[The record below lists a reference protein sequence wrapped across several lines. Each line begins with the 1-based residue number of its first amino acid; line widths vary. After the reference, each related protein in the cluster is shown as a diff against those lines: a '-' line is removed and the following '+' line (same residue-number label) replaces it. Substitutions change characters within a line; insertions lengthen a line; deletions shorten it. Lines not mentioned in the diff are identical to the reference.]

1 MKLIVSVMP
10 RSLEEAQELDATRY
24 EDADIIEWRADF
36 LTKDT
41 ILQVAP
47 AIFEKF
53 AGRELVF
60 TLRTR
65 AEGGEIELSSEEYV
79 QIIKE
84 VTQLYQPDYVDFEY
98 FSYKDV
104 FEEMLDFPNLVL
116 SYHNFQETPENMME
130 ILSELT
136 SLSPKVVKVSVMA
149 HTEQD
154 VLDLMNYTRGFKTL
168 NPEQEYVTISM
179 GKMGKVSRI
188 TSDVTGSSWSFA
200 SLDEASAPG
209 QISLSNMKK
218 IREILESVFKRSV
231 HNIMEQLSH
240 YDVKTDIYLVWVH
253 LFRAAK
259 KEAKVIQLA
268 LDYHLE
274 KIFVQAMQEFLEKYH
289 GKSKGVS
296 SYLHSFWSSAIVSV
310 LLKWIKDGM
319 KVPAEK
325 IADLRLP
332 FFKK

>member
-10 RSLEEAQELDATRY
+10 RSLEEAQALDTTRY
-24 EDADIIEWRADF
+24 LDADIIEWRADY
-36 LTKDT
+36 LPKEA

-65 AEGGEIELSSEEYV
+65 SEGGEIDLSPEEY
-79 QIIKE
+79 IHLIKE
-84 VTQLYQPDYVDFEY
+84 VAQFYQPDYIDFEY
-98 FSYKDV
+98 YSYKDV

-136 SLSPKVVKVSVMA
+136 ILNPKLVKVAVMA

-179 GKMGKVSRI
+179 GKVGKVSRI
-188 TSDVTGSSWSFA
+188 TADVTGSSWSFA
-200 SLDEASAPG
+200 SLDEVSAPG
-209 QISLSNMKK
+209 QISLASMKK
-218 IREILESVFKRSV
+218 IREIL
-231 HNIMEQLSH
+231 
-240 YDVKTDIYLVWVH
+240 D
-253 LFRAAK
+253 
-259 KEAKVIQLA
+259 EA
-268 LDYHLE
+268 
-274 KIFVQAMQEFLEKYH
+274 
-289 GKSKGVS
+289 
-296 SYLHSFWSSAIVSV
+296 
-310 LLKWIKDGM
+310 
-319 KVPAEK
+319 
-325 IADLRLP
+325 
-332 FFKK
+332 

>member
-10 RSLEEAQELDATRY
+10 RSLEEAQALDATRY
-24 EDADIIEWRADF
+24 LDADIIEWRADY
-36 LTKDT
+36 LPKEA

-65 AEGGEIELSSEEYV
+65 SEGGEIDLSPEEY
-79 QIIKE
+79 IHLIKE
-84 VTQLYQPDYVDFEY
+84 VAQFYQPDYIDFEY
-98 FSYKDV
+98 YSYKDV

-136 SLSPKVVKVSVMA
+136 ILNPKLVKVAVMA

-179 GKMGKVSRI
+179 GKVGKISRI
-188 TSDVTGSSWSFA
+188 TADVTGSSWSFA
-200 SLDEASAPG
+200 SLDEVSAPG
-209 QISLSNMKK
+209 QISLASMKK
-218 IREILESVFKRSV
+218 IREIL
-231 HNIMEQLSH
+231 
-240 YDVKTDIYLVWVH
+240 D
-253 LFRAAK
+253 
-259 KEAKVIQLA
+259 EA
-268 LDYHLE
+268 
-274 KIFVQAMQEFLEKYH
+274 
-289 GKSKGVS
+289 
-296 SYLHSFWSSAIVSV
+296 
-310 LLKWIKDGM
+310 
-319 KVPAEK
+319 
-325 IADLRLP
+325 
-332 FFKK
+332 

>member
-10 RSLEEAQELDATRY
+10 RSLEETQALDVSRY
-24 EDADIIEWRADF
+24 QDADIIEWRADF
-36 LTKDT
+36 LTKDA

-65 AEGGEIELSSEEYV
+65 SEGGEIDLSPEEYV
-79 QIIKE
+79 QVIKE

-98 FSYKDV
+98 FSYKEV
-104 FEEMLDFPNLVL
+104 FEEMLNFPNLIL

-136 SLSPKVVKVSVMA
+136 SLNPRVVKVAVMA

-168 NPEQEYVTISM
+168 NPEQEFVTISM
-179 GKMGKVSRI
+179 GKVGKVSRI
-188 TSDVTGSSWSFA
+188 AANITGSAWSFA

-209 QISLSNMKK
+209 QISLANMKK
-218 IREILESVFKRSV
+218 IREIL
-231 HNIMEQLSH
+231 
-240 YDVKTDIYLVWVH
+240 D
-253 LFRAAK
+253 
-259 KEAKVIQLA
+259 EA
-268 LDYHLE
+268 
-274 KIFVQAMQEFLEKYH
+274 
-289 GKSKGVS
+289 
-296 SYLHSFWSSAIVSV
+296 
-310 LLKWIKDGM
+310 
-319 KVPAEK
+319 
-325 IADLRLP
+325 
-332 FFKK
+332 

>member
-10 RSLEEAQELDATRY
+10 RSLEEAQALDATRY
-24 EDADIIEWRADF
+24 LDADIIEWRADY
-36 LTKDT
+36 LPKEA

-65 AEGGEIELSSEEYV
+65 SEGGEIDLSPEEY
-79 QIIKE
+79 IHLIKE
-84 VTQLYQPDYVDFEY
+84 VAQFYQPDYIDFEY
-98 FSYKDV
+98 YSYKDV

-136 SLSPKVVKVSVMA
+136 ILNPKLVKVAVMA

-179 GKMGKVSRI
+179 GKVGKVSRI
-188 TSDVTGSSWSFA
+188 TADVTGSSWSFA
-200 SLDEASAPG
+200 SLDEVSAPG
-209 QISLSNMKK
+209 QISLASMKK
-218 IREILESVFKRSV
+218 NQGDF
-231 HNIMEQLSH
+231 
-240 YDVKTDIYLVWVH
+240 
-253 LFRAAK
+253 
-259 KEAKVIQLA
+259 
-268 LDYHLE
+268 
-274 KIFVQAMQEFLEKYH
+274 
-289 GKSKGVS
+289 G
-296 SYLHSFWSSAIVSV
+296 
-310 LLKWIKDGM
+310 
-319 KVPAEK
+319 
-325 IADLRLP
+325 
-332 FFKK
+332 

>member
-10 RSLEEAQELDATRY
+10 RSLEEAQALDATRY
-24 EDADIIEWRADF
+24 LDVDIIEWRADY
-36 LTKDT
+36 LPKEA

-65 AEGGEIELSSEEYV
+65 SEGGEIDLSPEEY
-79 QIIKE
+79 IHLIKE
-84 VTQLYQPDYVDFEY
+84 VAQFYQPDYIDFEY
-98 FSYKDV
+98 YSYKDV

-136 SLSPKVVKVSVMA
+136 ILNPKLVKVAVMA

-179 GKMGKVSRI
+179 GKVGKVSRI
-188 TSDVTGSSWSFA
+188 TADVTGSSWSFA
-200 SLDEASAPG
+200 SLDEVSAPG
-209 QISLSNMKK
+209 QISLASMKK
-218 IREILESVFKRSV
+218 IREIL
-231 HNIMEQLSH
+231 
-240 YDVKTDIYLVWVH
+240 D
-253 LFRAAK
+253 
-259 KEAKVIQLA
+259 EA
-268 LDYHLE
+268 
-274 KIFVQAMQEFLEKYH
+274 
-289 GKSKGVS
+289 
-296 SYLHSFWSSAIVSV
+296 
-310 LLKWIKDGM
+310 
-319 KVPAEK
+319 
-325 IADLRLP
+325 
-332 FFKK
+332 

>member
-10 RSLEEAQELDATRY
+10 RSLEEAQALGAMRY
-24 EDADIIEWRADF
+24 LDADIIEWRADY
-36 LTKDT
+36 LPKEA

-65 AEGGEIELSSEEYV
+65 SEGGEIDLSPEEY
-79 QIIKE
+79 IHLIKE
-84 VTQLYQPDYVDFEY
+84 VAQFYQPDYIDFEY
-98 FSYKDV
+98 YSYKDV

-136 SLSPKVVKVSVMA
+136 ILNPKLVKVAVMA

-179 GKMGKVSRI
+179 GKVGKVSRI
-188 TSDVTGSSWSFA
+188 TADVTGSSWSFA
-200 SLDEASAPG
+200 SLDEVSAPG
-209 QISLSNMKK
+209 QISLASMKK
-218 IREILESVFKRSV
+218 IREIL
-231 HNIMEQLSH
+231 
-240 YDVKTDIYLVWVH
+240 D
-253 LFRAAK
+253 
-259 KEAKVIQLA
+259 EA
-268 LDYHLE
+268 
-274 KIFVQAMQEFLEKYH
+274 
-289 GKSKGVS
+289 
-296 SYLHSFWSSAIVSV
+296 
-310 LLKWIKDGM
+310 
-319 KVPAEK
+319 
-325 IADLRLP
+325 
-332 FFKK
+332 

>member
-10 RSLEEAQELDATRY
+10 RSIEEAQAIDVLRY
-24 EDADIIEWRADF
+24 QDADIIEWRADF
-36 LTKDT
+36 LPKEA

-65 AEGGEIELSSEEYV
+65 SEGGQIELSSEEYV

-84 VTQLYQPDYVDFEY
+84 VAQLYQPDYIDFEY

-104 FEEMLDFPNLVL
+104 FDQMLDFPNLVL
-116 SYHNFQETPENMME
+116 SYHNFQETPENLME

-136 SLSPKVVKVSVMA
+136 SLNPKVVKIAVIA
-149 HTEQD
+149 NTEQD
-154 VLDLMNYTRGFKTL
+154 VLDLMNFTRGFKTL

-179 GKMGKVSRI
+179 GKVGKVSRI

-209 QISLSNMKK
+209 QISLSSMKK
-218 IREILESVFKRSV
+218 IRE
-231 HNIMEQLSH
+231 
-240 YDVKTDIYLVWVH
+240 
-253 LFRAAK
+253 
-259 KEAKVIQLA
+259 
-268 LDYHLE
+268 
-274 KIFVQAMQEFLEKYH
+274 
-289 GKSKGVS
+289 
-296 SYLHSFWSSAIVSV
+296 
-310 LLKWIKDGM
+310 LLNED
-319 KVPAEK
+319 
-325 IADLRLP
+325 
-332 FFKK
+332 

>member
-1 MKLIVSVMP
+1 MKLVVSVMP
-10 RSLEEAQELDATRY
+10 KSLEEAQGIDAMRY
-24 EDADIIEWRADF
+24 IDADIIEWRADF
-36 LTKDT
+36 LPKEA

-53 AGRELVF
+53 AGRELLF

-65 AEGGEIELSSEEYV
+65 AEGGEIDLDSAKYV
-79 QIIKE
+79 QIIKD
-84 VTQLYQPDYVDFEY
+84 VAQLYQPEYIDFEY
-98 FSYKDV
+98 FSHKDV

-136 SLSPKVVKVSVMA
+136 SLTPKVVKVSVMA

-154 VLDLMNYTRGFKTL
+154 VLDLMNFTRGFKTL

-209 QISLSNMKK
+209 QISLSSMKK
-218 IREILESVFKRSV
+218 IREILNE
-231 HNIMEQLSH
+231 
-240 YDVKTDIYLVWVH
+240 D
-253 LFRAAK
+253 
-259 KEAKVIQLA
+259 
-268 LDYHLE
+268 
-274 KIFVQAMQEFLEKYH
+274 
-289 GKSKGVS
+289 
-296 SYLHSFWSSAIVSV
+296 
-310 LLKWIKDGM
+310 
-319 KVPAEK
+319 
-325 IADLRLP
+325 
-332 FFKK
+332 

>member
-10 RSLEEAQELDATRY
+10 RSLEEAQALDATRY
-24 EDADIIEWRADF
+24 LDADIIEWRADY
-36 LTKDT
+36 LPKEA

-65 AEGGEIELSSEEYV
+65 SEGGEIDLSPEEY
-79 QIIKE
+79 IHLIKE
-84 VTQLYQPDYVDFEY
+84 VAQFYQPDYIDFEY
-98 FSYKDV
+98 YSYKDV

-136 SLSPKVVKVSVMA
+136 ILNPKLVKVAVMD

-179 GKMGKVSRI
+179 GKVGKVSRI
-188 TSDVTGSSWSFA
+188 TADVTGSSWSFA
-200 SLDEASAPG
+200 SLDEVSAPG
-209 QISLSNMKK
+209 QISLASMKK
-218 IREILESVFKRSV
+218 IREIL
-231 HNIMEQLSH
+231 
-240 YDVKTDIYLVWVH
+240 D
-253 LFRAAK
+253 
-259 KEAKVIQLA
+259 EA
-268 LDYHLE
+268 
-274 KIFVQAMQEFLEKYH
+274 
-289 GKSKGVS
+289 
-296 SYLHSFWSSAIVSV
+296 
-310 LLKWIKDGM
+310 
-319 KVPAEK
+319 
-325 IADLRLP
+325 
-332 FFKK
+332 